1 MREKKR
7 YNLNLI
13 ACTAGVKQHCRYHT
27 APPWPYRLCRRTTR
41 PGPEGRQHKQLLRA
55 PGPYFTILHYRL
67 LLFIY
72 LLYRL
77 RAQRKI
83 FIVWTGPAH
92 HCFNPVDV
100 VTSSSSSFFFWAFPP
115 PLLLDLKLNM
125 KQKQRLEIKSYK
137 RIKNKTN
144 L

>member
-100 VTSSSSSFFFWAFPP
+100 VTSSSSSFFFLSISSSSSSWPETEHETKAET
-115 PLLLDLKLNM
+115 
-125 KQKQRLEIKSYK
+125 R
-137 RIKNKTN
+137 NKVLQEN
-144 L
+144 